1 MVYLLNDFEA
11 TLPIFS
17 TICNG
22 CKHWIRKPGRKC
34 LAFPDGIPLAIWL
47 GENDHR
53 AAFPGDHGIQFMPKP
68 VVAATPKPTKVRK
81 KRVVVRRLSTPLS
94 RFRSRLWQ
102 DPQVQQQIVEI
113 ITPKIEERQAELA
126 ALKRLPSVEAVWLD
140 GSAFARV
147 KPRRKKT
154 FILG

>member
-81 KRVVVRRLSTPLS
+81 KRVVV
-94 RFRSRLWQ
+94 
-102 DPQVQQQIVEI
+102 
-113 ITPKIEERQAELA
+113 K
-126 ALKRLPSVEAVWLD
+126 
-140 GSAFARV
+140 GY
-147 KPRRKKT
+147 PRRCRGFVRAFGK
-154 FILG
+154 IRRYSSR